1 MNSMEKEMS
10 QSTKVENRGGRREG
24 AGRKHTTVKKYQ
36 LCATQEVADILEAV
50 TGSKSD
56 YICRAV
62 IHYNSE
68 LKIDN

>member
-1 MNSMEKEMS
+1 MNSMESETDNGRK
-10 QSTKVENRGGRREG
+10 TTRGGARAG
-24 AGRKHTTVKKYQ
+24 AGRKHTSVKTYTVY
-36 LCATQEVADILEAV
+36 ATQEVVDILEAV

>member
-1 MNSMEKEMS
+1 MNSMDKD
-10 QSTKVENRGGRREG
+10 QNTKIENRGGRREG
-24 AGRKHTTVKKYQ
+24 AGRKATTVKKYVV
-36 LCATQEVADILEAV
+36 CATQEVADILEAV

-68 LKIDN
+68 LKIEN